1 MNDQSTTTL
10 FQRMGGS
17 AGIAALVDAMV
28 ARHMENPQVAVRFL
42 PVRDEPE
49 RLAEIKRRSCAFLEM
64 GSGGPARYDGRSM
77 LEAHR
82 GMNIG
87 EAEYMAVVDDL
98 LGAARDCCLDDG
110 VQKELLFVAWSLKGE
125 ILRV

>member
-10 FQRMGGS
+10 FQRLGGS

-49 RLAEIKRRSCAFLEM
+49 RLAEIKRRSCAF
-64 GSGGPARYDGRSM
+64 
-77 LEAHR
+77 H
-82 GMNIG
+82 
-87 EAEYMAVVDDL
+87 VD
-98 LGAARDCCLDDG
+98 A
-110 VQKELLFVAWSLKGE
+110 
-125 ILRV
+125 